1 MTRDKMLGM
10 SLEQLISAIN
20 HERRLAGLS
29 AIALSSR
36 PSSSAPGKTTLEV
49 FGGDVLLAKSISGG
63 AISFFLKGM
72 FCAGSNAPAPKIS
85 NLNAGL
91 AKMGR
96 AIDWRD

>member
-1 MTRDKMLGM
+1 MTRDTMLGM
-10 SLEQLISAIN
+10 SLERLISEIN
-20 HERRLAGLS
+20 HTRRQAGLS
-29 AIALSSR
+29 AIAISSR

-49 FGGDVLLAKSISGG
+49 HGGETLLAKSISGG

-72 FCAGSNAPAPKIS
+72 FCASGNGPAPKIS

-91 AKMGR
+91 ANVGR

>member
-1 MTRDKMLGM
+1 MLGM
-10 SLEQLISAIN
+10 SLERLVSEIN
-20 HERRLAGLS
+20 HTRREAGLS

-72 FCAGSNAPAPKIS
+72 FCAAGNGPAPKINNMTASLS
-85 NLNAGL
+85 NV
-91 AKMGR
+91 GR